1 VFRRVLDVT
10 PEQLSREV
18 AAYARTVAD

>member
-1 VFRRVLDVT
+1 MHDVDPGGL

-18 AAYARTVAD
+18 ADSAGPDEP